1 MAGLGVTPHLFLA
14 GHWWLVAAFL
24 GAACVAAGFPLAG
37 LEMVLLV
44 LLPIAVGLLWT
55 LRVMEALG
63 ISVNITNSV
72 PMIPIVGVAVGYG
85 LFLLMAELAHFRG
98 RPERPST
105 TSGSII
111 MGGITAGLGFGSL
124 ALSRHP
130 VLYSLG
136 MTAFLAMGFSMVA
149 TVLLIPSGARMF
161 LRRSACGGAPR
172 LYHLMGGLW
181 CLIYLLVIHFILLT
195 IALPI
200 ATLIHPRSRALR
212 ARGLRRLARPG
223 LAGLVH
229 TFPYG
234 RVVCSDVTRSAFTR
248 PSVIISNHQSIVD
261 IPLLSR
267 IPCDLRLTIKSQWW
281 THPLIG
287 AGVKALGH
295 IRVEPGD
302 PDAVMRQCSQ
312 AFAEG
317 SSIHFFP
324 QGTRSRSDAPL
335 RFHKGAF
342 ELAIHSNAEIQPLVL
357 CDTWTCLPRGGIWVE
372 NFCMRMKV
380 LPRIT
385 PATFDY
391 SLGAKALA
399 KHAEERMYGV
409 WIEELEQNNT
419 PAILRRK
426 VERLYRY
433 QGLRAEMRVFA
444 RLRGDPGL
452 LELHG
457 LLPRKGLV
465 LDLGCGYGPISHWL
479 AQASPERKVLGVDRN
494 PDKIRVAQC
503 SALGSQ
509 QVVFETHDFREW
521 PLPECSAV
529 VLLDVMGEFTAQEDD
544 AVLGRAFE
552 ALVQGG
558 RLIMR
563 VAVSCHGTMGMA
575 LTREYA
581 VKLRNFGFTT
591 TTASGTLRGGR
602 ALLVACKT

>member
-1 MAGLGVTPHLFLA
+1 M
-14 GHWWLVAAFL
+14 
-24 GAACVAAGFPLAG
+24 
-37 LEMVLLV
+37 EIVLLV
-44 LLPIAVGLLWT
+44 LLPSAMGLLWT
-55 LRVMEALG
+55 LGIMELFGIPASGTSPVFMIFVM
-63 ISVNITNSV
+63 
-72 PMIPIVGVAVGYG
+72 GVSVGYS
-85 LFLLMAELAHFRG
+85 LFLLKAELAHFRG
-98 RPERPST
+98 RSERPST
-105 TSGSII
+105 TSGSVA
-111 MGGITAGLGFGSL
+111 MGGITAGLGFGAL
-124 ALSRHP
+124 ALSRQAGLH
-130 VLYSLG
+130 SLG
-136 MTAFLAMGFSMVA
+136 ITAFLATGFSTVA
-149 TVLLIPSGARMF
+149 AMLLIPSGARLF

-172 LYHLMGGLW
+172 LCHLIGGLW
-181 CLIYLLVIHFILLT
+181 CLIYLLVIHFILLA

-234 RVVCSDVTRSAFTR
+234 RVVCSDVVRSAFAK

-261 IPLLSR
+261 IPLISR

-302 PDAVMRQCSQ
+302 PDAVMRQCTQ

-324 QGTRSRSDAPL
+324 QGTRSRNDAPL

-342 ELAIHSNAEIQPLVL
+342 ELAIHLNAEIQPLVL

-372 NFCMRMKV
+372 NFCMRMKA

-409 WIEELEQNNT
+409 WIDEGEQNNT

-433 QGLRAEMRVFA
+433 QGLRAEMGVFA

-452 LELHG
+452 PELHG
-457 LLPRKGLV
+457 LIPRKGLV

-494 PDKIRVAQC
+494 ADKIRVAQC

-529 VLLDVMGEFTAQEDD
+529 VLLDVMGECTMQRDD
-544 AVLGRAFE
+544 VVLGRAFE
-552 ALVQGG
+552 ALVHGG

-563 VAVSCHGTMGMA
+563 VAAARHGTRGTEV
-575 LTREYA
+575 TREYA
-581 VKLRNFGFTT
+581 AKLRNLGFATA
-591 TTASGTLRGGR
+591 TASGTVRRGR